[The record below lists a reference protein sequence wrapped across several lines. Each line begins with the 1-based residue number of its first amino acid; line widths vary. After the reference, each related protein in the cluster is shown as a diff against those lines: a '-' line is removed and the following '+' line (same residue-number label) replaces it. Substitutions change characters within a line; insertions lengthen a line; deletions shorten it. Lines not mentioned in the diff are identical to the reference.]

1 MRADVQL
8 GDAMID
14 QSLDDLQRRMQQS
27 PALQGDAWRPTPV
40 CDVSALKHEAGEHT
54 RIFLKHVAEDR
65 LVGTVALHHVR
76 LRAAGGIVTL
86 SVPHS
91 RLRRAVRGLGLAR
104 WVYGSALRD
113 GARLLSSARQSAGAV
128 RLWESL
134 GRDHPRLD
142 VWVEGRSVT
151 LLSPLQARS
160 GQGTM
165 EARWLLHPATCDLR
179 ALLGGN
185 EGTGHEVVV
194 PTRWKKPA
202 RC

>member
-8 GDAMID
+8 SDAMID
-14 QSLDDLQRRMQQS
+14 QSLDELQQRWFGARLREAQ
-27 PALQGDAWRPTPV
+27 AWRPTPV
-40 CDVSALKHEAGEHT
+40 CDVSVLKHEGGEHT
-54 RIFLKHVAEDR
+54 RIFLKHARDDR
-65 LVGTVALHHVR
+65 LAGVVALHHVR
-76 LRAAGGIVTL
+76 LRAGAGIVTL

-142 VWVEGRSVT
+142 VWVEGRNVT
-151 LLSPLQARS
+151 LLSALQARS

-185 EGTGHEVVV
+185 EGTGHEVVD